1 MSERLFLFLTGAF
14 ILTGLY
20 FEIDMMIYGLCLW
33 LVFEGASGI
42 MLTRQSA
49 KFITV
54 ADPVGLTMFRT
65 QQRFDFEAL
74 RATRIV
80 IAAFLGGSFFLLNQ
94 YNVEFLWFFPWFMGF
109 AILGAGVSGVCPII
123 LITKWIGFR

>member
-1 MSERLFLFLTGAF
+1 MSERLFLFFTGAF

-33 LVFEGASGI
+33 LVFEGVSGI

-54 ADPVGLTMFRT
+54 ANPVGLTMFRT

-80 IAAFLGGSFFLLNQ
+80 IAIFLGGSFLLLNL